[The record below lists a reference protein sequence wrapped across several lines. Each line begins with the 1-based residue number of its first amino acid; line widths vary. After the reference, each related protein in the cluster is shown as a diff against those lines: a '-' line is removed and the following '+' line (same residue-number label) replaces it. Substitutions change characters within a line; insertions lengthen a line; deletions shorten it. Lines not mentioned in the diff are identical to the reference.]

1 MRKKRSE
8 KIEYK
13 EEEADKKRERDN
25 IFFSKPHGVHSHCC
39 SIFLSRSCFSI
50 RFPNANRVLC
60 ACGFQ
65 RKKEEKEDSEREIT
79 AIKGVVGSRL

>member
-8 KIEYK
+8 EIEYK

-25 IFFSKPHGVHSHCC
+25 IFFSKPHGARSHCC
-39 SIFLSRSCFSI
+39 SIFLSRSCFPI
-50 RFPNANRVLC
+50 RFPNADRVLC
-60 ACGFQ
+60 ARGFQ
-65 RKKEEKEDSEREIT
+65 RKKKEKEDSEREIA